1 MKPSKYNKKMNKEN
15 ISILSRP
22 FSVNTYHQRRDNTFQ
37 SPLNKKNN
45 YSFYNKYIYT
55 NNYNNIAKL
64 NVKRKQKLL
73 EFKPNEIIN
82 EREDINN
89 KPNYDNLSVK
99 IFNLY
104 NIKDKNE
111 PFAIRIN
118 NNSPKYYIN
127 NCVNQL
133 LFKKLSP
140 ENRIRNNENFINNKN
155 INNKDNNCINNINN
169 KYILSLVSPK
179 SKNYKKIVLNKN
191 NTNNNIIN
199 IKKCNNEKI
208 INNNIKEINNIQ
220 LSNQNNQGR
229 INLNKYSNHSY
240 SNIYKINPKNIY
252 NNNISIPEEKNL
264 DVINNSNMEIFS
276 KRFKNSELILKN
288 ENIKIK
294 TIMNKNRMNF
304 YNNRIKETNLTLE
317 IPERKSFNKNFSP
330 KINNINNNKQ
340 NKSFFNLSKNES
352 NNNTYLFSDNKRNI
366 KKLKNTKNKNRV
378 VNSIFDLKNNKF
390 ESKTLNEII
399 QEFNEKEE
407 KDFNKIETINNKN
420 NNNNK
425 IKHKIPYQKIKKKK
439 IITNDDGIIKLPNNM
454 KNPRKNNFDIYL
466 QYNQKNDV
474 EKILLNDKNGKITSF
489 IPMKNKDKFNTI
501 DKTTNNGLHNI
512 IDI

>member
-1 MKPSKYNKKMNKEN
+1 M
-15 ISILSRP
+15 
-22 FSVNTYHQRRDNTFQ
+22 
-37 SPLNKKNN
+37 
-45 YSFYNKYIYT
+45 
-55 NNYNNIAKL
+55 
-64 NVKRKQKLL
+64 
-73 EFKPNEIIN
+73 
-82 EREDINN
+82 
-89 KPNYDNLSVK
+89 
-99 IFNLY
+99 
-104 NIKDKNE
+104 
-111 PFAIRIN
+111 
-118 NNSPKYYIN
+118 
-127 NCVNQL
+127 
-133 LFKKLSP
+133 
-140 ENRIRNNENFINNKN
+140 
-155 INNKDNNCINNINN
+155 
-169 KYILSLVSPK
+169 
-179 SKNYKKIVLNKN
+179 
-191 NTNNNIIN
+191 
-199 IKKCNNEKI
+199 
-208 INNNIKEINNIQ
+208 
-220 LSNQNNQGR
+220 
-229 INLNKYSNHSY
+229 
-240 SNIYKINPKNIY
+240 
-252 NNNISIPEEKNL
+252 

-317 IPERKSFNKNFSP
+317 IPERKSFNKNLSP

-340 NKSFFNLSKNES
+340 NKSFFNLSKNEL

-366 KKLKNTKNKNRV
+366 KKIKNTKNKNRV

-407 KDFNKIETINNKN
+407 KDFNKIETINNN

-439 IITNDDGIIKLPNNM
+439 IITNNDDIIKLPNNM